1 MKRVRDLLVPVAFF
15 AAWIVASGY
24 TLHAFRGLRALNPM
38 VQATLELTV
47 SH

>member
-1 MKRVRDLLVPVAFF
+1 MKRVRDLVVPVAFF
-15 AAWIVASGY
+15 AVWLVASGY
-24 TLHAFRGLRALNPM
+24 TLHALRGLRALNPT